1 MTLCAVC
8 PKEWRTV
15 SNGIDRRYE
24 TIARGNRVREK
35 FDCQWFLDFYDD
47 PELIAVHDFETT
59 PAISTYL
66 YAVCAGP
73 YTLFEDFDP
82 MYVP

>member
-24 TIARGNRVREK
+24 TISRGNRVLEK